1 MCLFCSFLVC
11 LFLFHLDVCFDF
23 ILQWVNCKAVDGV
36 DCDGRGGG
44 RILKEVREGN
54 HNQSI
59 FSKKL
64 YFQETGGVKVN
75 FIQSNWTLN
84 YGEWEIWCV
93 LFLTCKVAIIKQ
105 MQKVNSP
112 KYNKNVFEIK
122 VTKFDLIGKMYLPLG
137 SYYLVSWYAL
147 SNNEQY
153 CIKHV
158 T

>member
-1 MCLFCSFLVC
+1 MVWVVIGGEVGRSWRRWGKGTIIRVYFL
-11 LFLFHLDVCFDF
+11 
-23 ILQWVNCKAVDGV
+23 
-36 DCDGRGGG
+36 
-44 RILKEVREGN
+44 
-54 HNQSI
+54 
-59 FSKKL
+59 KKI

-158 T
+158 I

>member
-1 MCLFCSFLVC
+1 
-11 LFLFHLDVCFDF
+11 
-23 ILQWVNCKAVDGV
+23 
-36 DCDGRGGG
+36 
-44 RILKEVREGN
+44 
-54 HNQSI
+54 
-59 FSKKL
+59 
-64 YFQETGGVKVN
+64 
-75 FIQSNWTLN
+75 
-84 YGEWEIWCV
+84 
-93 LFLTCKVAIIKQ
+93 

-158 T
+158 I